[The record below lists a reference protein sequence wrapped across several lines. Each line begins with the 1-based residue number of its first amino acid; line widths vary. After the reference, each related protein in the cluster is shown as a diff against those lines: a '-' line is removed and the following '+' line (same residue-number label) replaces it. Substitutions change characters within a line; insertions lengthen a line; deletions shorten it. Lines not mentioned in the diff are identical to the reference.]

1 MKIGIQTWGSE
12 GDVRPFLALAAGLQA
27 AGHEAT
33 LVVTDVTG
41 KDHAALG
48 AAFGVPVLQAGCF
61 SPDLAKHAGE
71 VLVRETNILRQVDLI
86 LRDLFEP
93 AAPDMLREAKRL
105 CRENDLVIGH
115 FLCHPLRTAA
125 ALAGKPHVAVFLA
138 PLLPSASYPPP
149 GVPAL
154 GGPMN
159 TLFWKI
165 GGLVM
170 NRMFLP
176 RINTMRSAE
185 CLPPLRNVL
194 GEAFLSPRL
203 NLVASS
209 PSLFPTPP
217 DWDHTIQQ
225 CGSFPLPAHGE
236 QPQLPEPVRQFLAA
250 GPPPV
255 YMTIGSMSAADP
267 SFEETIQLFTDAA
280 MQAGCRAI
288 VQTGGPP
295 VEPGPPDVLY
305 LLQAEHHLVFPRCAA
320 VVHHGGA
327 GTTHAASRA
336 GRPSIVVEH
345 VTDQAFW
352 GGVLQRAGIAPAVL
366 HRRTVNAAVLA
377 RAIRTVLSSS
387 AMQEKARGIG
397 ENLRR
402 EDGVKRA
409 VELIER
415 YRWSEAGVGGES
427 RSKRIPRSFLRG

>member
-48 AAFGVPVLQAGCF
+48 ATFGVPVLQAGCF

-71 VLVRETNILRQVDLI
+71 LLIRETNILRQVDLI

-93 AAPDMLREAKRL
+93 ASPDMLREAKRL
-105 CRENDLVIGH
+105 CQESDLVVGH

-125 ALAGKPHVAVFLA
+125 ELAGKPHVAVFLA

-154 GGPMN
+154 GRPMN
-159 TLFWKI
+159 ALFWKI
-165 GGLVM
+165 GGMVM

-185 CLPPLRNVL
+185 GLPSLRNVMR
-194 GEAFLSPRL
+194 EAFLSSRL

-209 PSLFPTPP
+209 PSLFPHPE
-217 DWDHTIQQ
+217 DWDDTIQM
-225 CGSFPLPAHGE
+225 CGAFHLPEHREPL
-236 QPQLPEPVRQFLAA
+236 QLPEDLQRFIMS

-255 YMTIGSMSAADP
+255 YMTFGSMSVGDP
-267 SFEETIQLFTDAA
+267 SAA
-280 MQAGCRAI
+280 GTVALLVEACRLAECRAI
-288 VQTGGPP
+288 IQTDIID
-295 VEPGPPDVLY
+295 PGDGIASPDILY
-305 LLQAEHHLVFPRCAA
+305 LASAEHHRVFPPCAA

-327 GTTHAASRA
+327 GTSHAASRA
-336 GRPSIVVEH
+336 GCPSIVVEH

-352 GGVLQRAGIAPAVL
+352 GAVLHRAGIAPAIL
-366 HRRTVNAAVLA
+366 HRRTVTAAVLA

-387 AMQEKARGIG
+387 EMREKARAIG
-397 ENLRR
+397 DSMRR
-402 EDGVKRA
+402 EDGVRRA
-409 VELIER
+409 IELIEGQ
-415 YRWSEAGVGGES
+415 RW
-427 RSKRIPRSFLRG
+427 RGDTFRTT

>member
-12 GDVRPFLALAAGLQA
+12 GDVRPFLALAAGLRS
-27 AGHEAT
+27 AGHDVT

-41 KDHAALG
+41 KDHTALG
-48 AAFGVPVLQAGCF
+48 ATFGVPVLQAGCF
-61 SPDLAKHAGE
+61 PPDLAKHAGE
-71 VLVRETNILRQVDLI
+71 VLVHETNILRQVDRI

-105 CRENDLVIGH
+105 CGGNDLVIGH

-125 ALAGKPHVAVFLA
+125 ELAGKPHVAVFLA

-154 GGPMN
+154 GRPLN

-185 CLPPLRNVL
+185 GLPPLGNVM

-209 PSLFPTPP
+209 PSLFPAPP
-217 DWDHTIQQ
+217 DWDHTIRQ
-225 CGSFPLPAHGE
+225 CGSFPLPARGG
-236 QPQLPEPVRQFLAA
+236 QQQLPDPLRQFLAA

-267 SFEETIQLFTDAA
+267 SNEETTRLFTEAA
-280 MQAGCRAI
+280 MLAGCRAI
-288 VQTGGPP
+288 VQTGSPP

-305 LLQAEHHLVFPRCAA
+305 IQQAEHHLVFPRCAA

-327 GTTHAASRA
+327 GTSHAASRA

-352 GGVLQRAGIAPAVL
+352 GGVLHRAGIAPAVL

-377 RAIRTVLSSS
+377 RAITAVLSSS

-397 ENLRR
+397 ESMRR

-409 VELIER
+409 VGLIEGH
-415 YRWSEAGVGGES
+415 RWD
-427 RSKRIPRSFLRG
+427 

>member
-12 GDVRPFLALAAGLQA
+12 GDMRPFLALAAGLRT
-27 AGHEAT
+27 AGHEVT

-41 KDHAALG
+41 KDHTALG
-48 AAFGVPVLQAGCF
+48 ATFGVPVIQAGCF
-61 SPDLAKHAGE
+61 SPDLAKHAGKI
-71 VLVRETNILRQVDLI
+71 LVHETNILRQVDRI

-105 CRENDLVIGH
+105 CSENDLVIGH

-125 ALAGKPHVAVFLA
+125 ESAGKPHVAVFLA

-154 GGPMN
+154 GRPMN
-159 TLFWKI
+159 ALFWKI
-165 GGLVM
+165 GGMVM

-185 CLPPLRNVL
+185 GLPPLRNVM

-209 PSLFPTPP
+209 PSLFPAPP
-217 DWDHTIQQ
+217 DWDHTIRQ
-225 CGSFPLPAHGE
+225 CGSFPLPANGG
-236 QPQLPEPVRQFLAA
+236 QQQFPEPVRRFLVA
-250 GPPPV
+250 GPRPV

-267 SFEETIQLFTDAA
+267 SNEETTRLFTDAA
-280 MQAGCRAI
+280 MLAGCRAI

-295 VEPGPPDVLY
+295 LEPGSPDVLY
-305 LLQAEHHLVFPRCAA
+305 LQQAEHHLVFPRCAA

-336 GRPSIVVEH
+336 GCPSIVVEH

-366 HRRTVNAAVLA
+366 HRRNVTAAILA
-377 RAIRTVLSSS
+377 RTIRNVLGST
-387 AMQEKARGIG
+387 AMHEQARMVG
-397 ENLRR
+397 NRMQQ
-402 EDGVKRA
+402 EDGVTRA
-409 VELIER
+409 VALIE
-415 YRWSEAGVGGES
+415 GKG
-427 RSKRIPRSFLRG
+427 LD

>member
-12 GDVRPFLALAAGLQA
+12 GDVRPFMALAAGLRA
-27 AGHEAT
+27 AGHETT

-41 KDHAALG
+41 KDHTDLG
-48 AAFGVPVLQAGCF
+48 ATVGVPVIQAGCF
-61 SPDLAKHAGE
+61 SPDQAKHAGE
-71 VLVRETNILRQVDLI
+71 VLVRETNILRQVNII

-93 AAPDMLREAKRL
+93 AAQDMLSAAKRL

-125 ALAGKPHVAVFLA
+125 ELAGKPHVAVFLA

-154 GGPMN
+154 GRSLN
-159 TLFWKI
+159 SLFWKI
-165 GGLVM
+165 GGMVM

-176 RINTMRSAE
+176 RINTMRRAE
-185 CLPPLRNVL
+185 GLPSIRNVM

-217 DWDHTIQQ
+217 DWDHTMQQ
-225 CGSFPLPAHGE
+225 CGSFHLPVHGG
-236 QPQLPEPVRQFLAA
+236 QPQLPDPLRQFLAA

-267 SFEETIQLFTDAA
+267 SFEETIRMFTDAA
-280 MQAGCRAI
+280 MLAGCRAI
-288 VQTGGPP
+288 VQTGGQP

-305 LLQAEHHLVFPRCAA
+305 LQQAEHHLVFPRCAA

-327 GTTHAASRA
+327 GTSHAASRA
-336 GRPSIVVEH
+336 GCPSIVVEH
-345 VTDQAFW
+345 ATDQAFW
-352 GGVLQRAGIAPAVL
+352 GGVLHRAGIAPPLL
-366 HRRTVNAAVLA
+366 HRRTINAGALA

-387 AMQEKARGIG
+387 AMQEKTRGIG
-397 ENLRR
+397 ESMRR

-409 VELIER
+409 VELIEGQ
-415 YRWSEAGVGGES
+415 RWS
-427 RSKRIPRSFLRG
+427 

>member
-12 GDVRPFLALAAGLQA
+12 GDVRPFLALAAGLRA
-27 AGHEAT
+27 RGHEAI

-41 KDHAALG
+41 KDHTALG
-48 AAFGVPVLQAGCF
+48 ATFGVPVLQAGCF

-105 CRENDLVIGH
+105 CSENDLVIGH

-154 GGPMN
+154 GRSIN
-159 TLFWKI
+159 ALFWKI

-185 CLPPLRNVL
+185 GLPPLGNVM

-209 PSLFPTPP
+209 PSLFPAPP
-217 DWDHTIQQ
+217 DWDPSIQQ
-225 CGSFPLPAHGE
+225 CGSFSLPAHGG
-236 QPQLPEPVRQFLAA
+236 QLRLPDPLRQFLAA

-255 YMTIGSMSAADP
+255 YMTIGSMSAADA
-267 SFEETIQLFTDAA
+267 SNEETTRLFTDAA
-280 MQAGCRAI
+280 LLAGCRAI
-288 VQTGGPP
+288 VQTGCPP
-295 VEPGPPDVLY
+295 VKQGPPDVLY
-305 LLQAEHHLVFPRCAA
+305 LQQAEHHLVFPRCAA

-327 GTTHAASRA
+327 GTSHAASRA
-336 GRPSIVVEH
+336 GRPSIVIEH

-352 GGVLQRAGIAPAVL
+352 GGVLQRAGVAPAVL
-366 HRRTVNAAVLA
+366 HRRKVTAAILA
-377 RAIRTVLSSS
+377 RTIRNVLGSS
-387 AMQEKARGIG
+387 AMHERARVVGD
-397 ENLRR
+397 RMQQ
-402 EDGVKRA
+402 EDGVTRA

-415 YRWSEAGVGGES
+415 QRWS
-427 RSKRIPRSFLRG
+427 